1 MTIKMNGVSL
11 NGPRIGI
18 CSPIVWMNNSI
29 VNAAEKGCAVNY
41 GIGRGQSSKGC
52 AGSGGAHGGIGGY
65 GLAVNGSNELC
76 SNFAPKP
83 YTLT

>member
-11 NGPRIGI
+11 NGPRIGL

-29 VNAAEKGCAVNY
+29 VNAAEKGCAVNN

-76 SNFAPKP
+76 SNFSPKP

>member
-29 VNAAEKGCAVNY
+29 VNAAEKGCAVNN
-41 GIGRGQSSKGC
+41 GIGRGKSSKGC